1 MLMNNFDFGIMARRA
16 RPDTKMGGTLNL
28 DVNLKSTA
36 KDWKGLLENAS
47 GYIDFS
53 GHPENLQAGILDIWA
68 VNLIASIT
76 DSVNAKNKGEASK
89 INCVVCRWS
98 VKDGILKPDAFVI
111 DTTKI
116 RICGEGKVD
125 LKKEQIDL
133 VVAPTSKKPE
143 FFSLATPLA
152 VKGTFSDF
160 KMGIQTGGLIGTAIR
175 FITSPLAV
183 PLARLIDKGLPE
195 DGADVCGMN
204 LGPDNRPEKPLPGCI
219 VWRAK

>member
-1 MLMNNFDFGIMARRA
+1 MRLPRLFRWLIWLVAGIIGLVMSLLVFL
-16 RPDTKMGGTLNL
+16 PF
-28 DVNLKSTA
+28 V
-36 KDWKGLLENAS
+36 KGLTLTLLE
-47 GYIDFS
+47 D
-53 GHPENLQAGILDIWA
+53 EKEA
-68 VNLIASIT
+68 VNWSPRGAEKPKRDT
-76 DSVNAKNKGEASK
+76 SK
-89 INCVVCRWS
+89 RE
-98 VKDGILKPDAFVI
+98 K
-111 DTTKI
+111 T
-116 RICGEGKVD
+116 E
-125 LKKEQIDL
+125 KEQIDL

-195 DGADVCGMN
+195 DGSDVCGMR

-219 VWRAK
+219 VWRAR